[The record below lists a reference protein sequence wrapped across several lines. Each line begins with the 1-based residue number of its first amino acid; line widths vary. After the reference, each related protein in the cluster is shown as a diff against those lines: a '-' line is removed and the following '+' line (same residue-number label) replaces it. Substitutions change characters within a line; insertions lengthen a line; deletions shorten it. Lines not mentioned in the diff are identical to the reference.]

1 MSTKK
6 TKRTTKPT
14 SKKPAKSKTKTKIR
28 VTRTKKK
35 PAKQAPPKVEMP
47 AVAEAEITEPKKPT
61 EVEPVETKEPITEVE
76 REAQPPTEIH
86 PEIKPTEIMPVI
98 AEAEPEP
105 EKAVIP
111 TPAEP
116 TVEVK
121 PQPQK
126 VETKKPIVEVKEEAP
141 EAKPEAK
148 PETKPEIKKRAQV
161 KPLLRRLPKKKLPE
175 PPKESML
182 LIIRL
187 RGTFAVPDY
196 VERTMRSLRLRNK
209 FNATIARNNPSTVGM
224 LRQVKDYVT
233 WGNLK
238 PTDIATLLRERGQIE
253 GGKPV
258 TDKFATD
265 VFSKESI
272 DSLAAALTT
281 GEISLQSLWEKGVKP
296 VFRLRPPSGGF
307 KSTIKKSFTS
317 NGQLGY
323 RGSAIA
329 TLMTKMS

>member
-1 MSTKK
+1 
-6 TKRTTKPT
+6 
-14 SKKPAKSKTKTKIR
+14 
-28 VTRTKKK
+28 
-35 PAKQAPPKVEMP
+35 
-47 AVAEAEITEPKKPT
+47 
-61 EVEPVETKEPITEVE
+61 
-76 REAQPPTEIH
+76 
-86 PEIKPTEIMPVI
+86 MPVI

-105 EKAVIP
+105 EKAVMP

-116 TVEVK
+116 AAVEVK
-121 PQPQK
+121 QPEK
-126 VETKKPIVEVKEEAP
+126 VETKIVEVKEKAR
-141 EAKPEAK
+141 APEAK
-148 PETKPEIKKRAQV
+148 PETKKRAVV
-161 KPLLRRLPKKKLPE
+161 KLLPRPLLKKKLPE

-187 RGTFAVPDY
+187 RGSFGVPDY
-196 VERTMRSLRLRNK
+196 LERTMRSLRLRNK
-209 FNATIARNNPSTVGM
+209 FNATIARNNPTTVGM

-238 PTDIATLLRERGQIE
+238 PTDVATLLRERGQIE
-253 GGKPV
+253 GGKHV